1 MNVSRLRTFQP
12 LAAIVAILVSLA
24 APLPYAPAGVPIGD
38 MLEVSGHNF
47 PDNYGRGAVDEDMPA
62 NGVVDVFDFTMGAGL
77 PVVEGVTTLVG
88 GMNWTIN
95 AIDFPGTPGG
105 ITVSTPPGNPLT
117 HTVFENPGK
126 LIEITFDAVGS
137 MSGSFSDSKFTRWGM
152 AVEDLQYLDMAMMPE
167 TDPLIVW
174 DSTLYFYPRSFGVGL
189 DPSPF
194 QSSFT
199 IGPHP
204 TNPMQNV
211 IYLNVQD
218 AASLSLE
225 TVFADGIAM
234 FAIQPKQ
241 TDALEAGVMELGLFT
256 IPIDGLTAGILVSR
270 TLAGDANLDF
280 NVDAGDYTSWANGFG
295 MTDPSFKN
303 GDFDGNGIVDA
314 GDYTAWAN
322 NFGQTLA
329 VPGPVTQAVPEPATL
344 GMLALGWACLADG
357 TWRRRV
363 AGANGGWLGQ

>member
-1 MNVSRLRTFQP
+1 MNVSRFRTFQP
-12 LAAIVAILVSLA
+12 LYAIVAIVVSLA
-24 APLPYAPAGVPIGD
+24 VLVSSAPAGSPAGD
-38 MLEVSGHNF
+38 TLQVSGYNF
-47 PDNYGRGAVDEDMPA
+47 PDDYGRPTIDEDMPA
-62 NGVVDVFDFTMGAGL
+62 NGVDDVFDFTMGAGL
-77 PVVEGVTTLVG
+77 PVVEGVTTQVG

-126 LIEITFDAVGS
+126 LIEITFDEVGS
-137 MSGSFSDSKFTRWGM
+137 MSGSFANDKFSRWGM
-152 AVEDLQYLDMAMMPE
+152 AVEDLQYLDMAMVPE

-174 DSTLYFYPRSFGVGL
+174 DSTLYFYPRSGTFDL

-194 QSSFT
+194 QTSFT

-218 AASLSLE
+218 AAALSIE
-225 TVFADGIAM
+225 TVFADGTAM

-241 TDALEAGVMELGLFT
+241 TDLLEAGSLELGLFT

-280 NVDAGDYTSWANGFG
+280 DVGVADYTSWANGFFLDNPTFQEG
-295 MTDPSFKN
+295 DFNGDGNTDP
-303 GDFDGNGIVDA
+303 A
-314 GDYTAWAN
+314 DYTLWAN
-322 NFGQTLA
+322 NFGLTPPS
-329 VPGPVTQAVPEPATL
+329 PGPVSQAVPEPATL
-344 GMLALGWACLADG
+344 GMLALGFACLA
-357 TWRRRV
+357 
-363 AGANGGWLGQ
+363 AGWLGQKRSGCPSD